1 MKFSIKDFFSKCD
14 RIRRKLQICS
24 HLLKKSLIKNFI
36 FCVALLQI
44 LRTVMR
50 SYLLIIG
57 LSHYRHVSQKKLEG
71 VMYSKVHDLLTEN
84 KILHEKQFGF

>member
-1 MKFSIKDFFSKCD
+1 M
-14 RIRRKLQICS
+14 
-24 HLLKKSLIKNFI
+24 
-36 FCVALLQI
+36 ALLQI
-44 LRTVMR
+44 LKTVMR